1 MIKQGLVMIL
11 FFSYLFV
18 RSALQ
23 ALLNTKVG
31 KKKWKAFVPGL
42 SRYVDFSIAG
52 KKGWGIVSIVGIV
65 LFWCSYYAVFIMA
78 MFQGTRRLSASV
90 IREMDMYTSWLYML
104 ASAGMIMMVCAR
116 VAYGIGMMSRLDLP
130 KPVLNLAG
138 FIAVPTITKAV
149 LLKQGKISL
158 HVPREAKY
166 SRVLRNLFVPVGK
179 TKWKEMR

>member
-1 MIKQGLVMIL
+1 MIL
-11 FFSYLFV
+11 FFSYLFI

-23 ALLNTKVG
+23 ALLNTKAG
-31 KKKWKAFVPGL
+31 KRKWKAFVPGL

-52 KKGWGIVSIVGIV
+52 KKGWGIVSAAGIV
-65 LFWCSYYAVFIMA
+65 LFWCSYYAVFVMA
-78 MFQGTRRLSASV
+78 VMEWTRRLSASA
-90 IREMDMYTSWLYML
+90 IKEMDMYTSWLYLM
-104 ASAGMIMMVCAR
+104 ATAGMIMMVCAR

-130 KPVLNLAG
+130 KPALKLAG

-158 HVPREAKY
+158 HAPREAKY

-179 TKWKEMR
+179 TKWKEVK